1 MDKFLIKNPI
11 VSEKSTSSVALGKY
25 IFLVENRAT
34 SSEIKKI
41 VEKLYKVHVTKTNVI
56 NARPKP
62 KRFGQHISLRP
73 GFKKIIVTLKK
84 GEKLDI
90 LPS

>member
-1 MDKFLIKNPI
+1 MNKFLIKNPV
-11 VSEKSTSSVALGKY
+11 VSEKSTNGALMGKY
-25 IFLVENRAT
+25 TFLVENKAT

-41 VEKLYKVHVTKTNVI
+41 VEKLHNVHVIKSNVI

-62 KRFGQHISLRP
+62 KRFGQHVGSRP
-73 GFKKIIVTLKK
+73 GFKKIIVTLRK
-84 GEKLDI
+84 GEKLDV